1 MYVVLDTLDVVTTLK
16 WHMDMCHAHEK
27 LYVGTY
33 EECLVF
39 VQREAAKQL
48 ASV

>member
-1 MYVVLDTLDVVTTLK
+1 MYVVLDTLTIVTSIK
-16 WHMDMCHAHEK
+16 WYKDMCHAHEK

-48 ASV
+48 VSV